1 MKTSIHPDNYRL
13 VVFEDEAAGFSFLTR
28 STAPTNE
35 TTKWEDGNEY
45 PVVKVHIS
53 SASHP
58 FFTGEE
64 KIIDT
69 EGRVDRFAAKMKA
82 AQAHRDELAKKAA
95 AAKAQAEKAAKNDE
109 KADKES
115 YPYVTNTPLAGVF
128 SLLHPLTVIIP
139 ICKLISI

>member
-1 MKTSIHPDNYRL
+1 MDMKTSIHPDNYRL

-95 AAKAQAEKAAKNDE
+95 AAKAQAEKAAKKDE
-109 KADKES
+109 KADK
-115 YPYVTNTPLAGVF
+115 
-128 SLLHPLTVIIP
+128 
-139 ICKLISI
+139 